1 MTERSQLPIPDYD
14 HLPENGLA
22 NRIRT
27 LDADQ
32 IDVLLDYER
41 AHANRLPVVMVME
54 RRRDAVRSGEAR
66 PTSGDPAGTQFET
79 PSTPD
84 RGSPVEDRD
93 QQQYNQPLRHG
104 TAGQTPN
111 RPIR

>member
-1 MTERSQLPIPDYD
+1 MTDRSELPIPDYD

-22 NRIRT
+22 NRVRT
-27 LDADQ
+27 LTADEL
-32 IDVLLDYER
+32 DVLLDYEK
-41 AHANRLPVVMVME
+41 AHANRLPIVWLIE
-54 RRRDAVRSGEAR
+54 DRRDAVRAGDAA
-66 PTSGDPAGTQFET
+66 PTGGDPAGMQPET

-104 TAGQTPN
+104 VAEQTPN

>member
-1 MTERSQLPIPDYD
+1 MTERSELPIPDYD
-14 HLPENGLA
+14 HLPENSLA

-27 LDADQ
+27 LGAGE

-41 AHANRLPVVMVME
+41 GHANRLPVVMVME
-54 RRRDAVRSGEAR
+54 QRRDALRAGEAE
-66 PTSGDPAGTQFET
+66 PTSGDPAGTQPEK

>member
-1 MTERSQLPIPDYD
+1 MTERSELPIPDYD

-27 LDADQ
+27 LDTDQ

-41 AHANRLPVVMVME
+41 AHANRLQVVMLIE
-54 RRRDAVRSGEAR
+54 QRRDALRSGEAQ
-66 PTSGDPAGTQFET
+66 PTPGDPAGTQFET

-104 TAGQTPN
+104 VAEQTPN
-111 RPIR
+111 RPTR

>member
-1 MTERSQLPIPDYD
+1 MTERSELPIPDFD
-14 HLPENGLA
+14 HLPETGLA

-41 AHANRLPVVMVME
+41 EHANRLPVVMVME
-54 RRRDAVRSGEAR
+54 QRRDALRAGDAE

>member
-1 MTERSQLPIPDYD
+1 MTDRSELPIPDYD
-14 HLPENGLA
+14 HLPETGLA

-27 LDADQ
+27 LDADE

-54 RRRDAVRSGEAR
+54 QRRDAVRSGDAE
-66 PTSGDPAGTQFET
+66 PTSGDPAGSQPEK

-84 RGSPVEDRD
+84 RGSPVEDQS

-104 TAGQTPN
+104 VASQTPN
-111 RPIR
+111 RPTR